1 MNALNLMLFLLIV
14 IFIVSCATPQSFPTV
29 SDYLQGYIIGGEFAK
44 EDAMNSTCDRHPRYA
59 EQKAREY
66 AKRFQ
71 DQSRSEKFIK
81 GLYDGYEIS
90 FPEYINLY
98 CGP

>member
-1 MNALNLMLFLLIV
+1 MNAVKLMLSLIMI
-14 IFIVSCATPQSFPTV
+14 IFIVSCATPPYFPTV
-29 SDYLQGYIIGGEFAK
+29 SDYLQGYIIGREFAK
-44 EDAMNSTCDRHPRYA
+44 EDAMNSTCFKHPRYI